1 MILPDWN
8 KLPSKMQTKVIAPYY
23 EYLNS
28 KKVNLI
34 FKRIFDFVFA
44 LLLLII
50 LSPIFLILSIA
61 IKIDSPGPV
70 FFRQV
75 RVTQYGKK
83 FRIFK
88 FRTMVIDAEKL
99 GAQVTSDEDPRVT
112 RVGNFIRK
120 IRLDEIPQ
128 LINVL
133 FGTMTFVGTRPEVPK
148 YVEQYSEEMLA
159 TLLLPAGVTSE
170 ASVYFKNE
178 AKLLENSDNIEKTY
192 IEEVLPQKMKYNI
205 QYLKNFNIWHD
216 LKVLFFTIFN
226 IFKVD
231 ED

>member
-34 FKRIFDFVFA
+34 IKRIFDVIFA

-70 FFRQV
+70 FFRQI
-75 RVTQYGKK
+75 RVTQYGKE

-192 IEEVLPQKMKYNI
+192 IEEVLPQKMEYNF
-205 QYLKNFNIWHD
+205 QYLKKFSAWHD
-216 LKVLFFTIFN
+216 LRIIFFTVFHV
-226 IFKVD
+226 FKKD
-231 ED
+231 

>member
-1 MILPDWN
+1 
-8 KLPSKMQTKVIAPYY
+8 MQTKTIAPYY

-28 KKVNLI
+28 KKVSLI
-34 FKRIFDFVFA
+34 LKRIFDVIFA

-75 RVTQYGKK
+75 RVTQYGKE

-88 FRTMVIDAEKL
+88 FRTMVIDAEKK
-99 GAQVTSDEDPRVT
+99 GTQITAEQDSRITKI
-112 RVGNFIRK
+112 GNLIRK
-120 IRLDEIPQ
+120 TRLDEIPQ

-148 YVEQYSEEMLA
+148 YVEQYSDEMLA

-170 ASVYFKNE
+170 ASVFFKDE
-178 AKLLENSDNIEKTY
+178 AKIIGNSRNIEKTY
-192 IEEVLPQKMKYNI
+192 IEEVNKKKMEYNI
-205 QYLKNFNIWHD
+205 QYLKKFNIWND
-216 LKVLFFTIFN
+216 LRIIFFTVFN
-226 IFKVD
+226 LLKKD
-231 ED
+231 

>member
-1 MILPDWN
+1 MILPDWD

-28 KKVNLI
+28 KKVSLI

-75 RVTQYGKK
+75 RVTQYGKE

-112 RVGNFIRK
+112 RVGSFIRK

-128 LINVL
+128 
-133 FGTMTFVGTRPEVPK
+133 
-148 YVEQYSEEMLA
+148 
-159 TLLLPAGVTSE
+159 
-170 ASVYFKNE
+170 
-178 AKLLENSDNIEKTY
+178 
-192 IEEVLPQKMKYNI
+192 
-205 QYLKNFNIWHD
+205 
-216 LKVLFFTIFN
+216 
-226 IFKVD
+226 
-231 ED
+231 

>member
-1 MILPDWN
+1 MLFR
-8 KLPSKMQTKVIAPYY
+8 S
-23 EYLNS
+23 
-28 KKVNLI
+28 
-34 FKRIFDFVFA
+34 
-44 LLLLII
+44 
-50 LSPIFLILSIA
+50 A

-70 FFRQV
+70 FFRQI
-75 RVTQYGKK
+75 RVTQYGKE

-178 AKLLENSDNIEKTY
+178 AKLLENSDDIEKTY
-192 IEEVLPQKMKYNI
+192 IEEVLPQKMEYNF
-205 QYLKNFNIWHD
+205 QYLKKFSAWHD
-216 LKVLFFTIFN
+216 LKVLFFTVFS
-226 IFKVD
+226 FVK
-231 ED
+231 

>member
-1 MILPDWN
+1 MIVPDWN
-8 KLPSKMQTKVIAPYY
+8 KLSANMQTKTIAPYY

-28 KKVNLI
+28 KKVSLI
-34 FKRIFDFVFA
+34 LKRIFDVIFA

-75 RVTQYGKK
+75 RVTQYGKE

-88 FRTMVIDAEKL
+88 FRTMVIDAEKK
-99 GAQVTSDEDPRVT
+99 GTQITAEQDSRITKI
-112 RVGNFIRK
+112 GNLIRK
-120 IRLDEIPQ
+120 TRLDEIPQ

-148 YVEQYSEEMLA
+148 YVEQYSDEMLA

-170 ASVYFKNE
+170 ASVFFKDE
-178 AKLLENSDNIEKTY
+178 AKIIGNSRNIEKTY
-192 IEEVLPQKMKYNI
+192 IEEVLPRKMEYNI
-205 QYLKNFNIWHD
+205 QYLKKFNIWND
-216 LKVLFFTIFN
+216 LRIIFFTVFN
-226 IFKVD
+226 LLKKD
-231 ED
+231 

>member
-1 MILPDWN
+1 MIVPDWN
-8 KLPSKMQTKVIAPYY
+8 KLSANMQTTTIAPYY

-28 KKVNLI
+28 KKVSLI
-34 FKRIFDFVFA
+34 LKRIFDVIFA

-75 RVTQYGKK
+75 RVTQYGKE

-88 FRTMVIDAEKL
+88 FRTMVIDAEKK
-99 GAQVTSDEDPRVT
+99 GTQITAEQDSRITKI
-112 RVGNFIRK
+112 GNLIRK
-120 IRLDEIPQ
+120 TRLDEIPQ

-148 YVEQYSEEMLA
+148 YVEQYSDEMLA

-170 ASVYFKNE
+170 ASVFFKDE
-178 AKLLENSDNIEKTY
+178 AKIIGNSRNIEKTY
-192 IEEVLPQKMKYNI
+192 IEEVLPRKMEYNI
-205 QYLKNFNIWHD
+205 QYLKKFNIWND
-216 LKVLFFTIFN
+216 LRIIFFTVFN
-226 IFKVD
+226 LLKKD
-231 ED
+231 